1 MIAKVSGEQSLKSR
15 VFISYTGLHFIGV
28 FSRYNCQNLVSLQAK
43 FLIMISRNPH
53 KAVIYWLL
61 SGCALVYIM
70 VVVGCITRLTHSGL
84 SITDWSFMGSMPPL
98 SEQAWQERFAKYQ
111 ESPEFIKVN
120 YMMTMAEF
128 KHIFF
133 WEYTHR
139 MIGRAMMYV
148 FAIGLVI
155 LLIRKKI
162 KKEMLPS
169 LILLFFM
176 GAMQAVIGWWMV
188 YSGLQ
193 DKPAVSHFRLATHLM
208 SAFTLFAFTFW
219 FALKLIYPKES
230 VAPNNGFKL
239 KGLSVLFFVLLILQ
253 IVYGAFTAGYVEGDA
268 AKIRPGKIFNTWPK
282 MGEDWIAEQVTMKDS
297 FYLNFFENASGIQFV
312 HRTLAVVLVLVLCL
326 LWYKSNKLNLTKP
339 QYRAVTF
346 LIYGIT
352 VQFILGVFTLLY
364 HVPVVLGV
372 LHQTG
377 AFFLFASCIYL
388 LFLVFRKTPA

>member
-1 MIAKVSGEQSLKSR
+1 
-15 VFISYTGLHFIGV
+15 
-28 FSRYNCQNLVSLQAK
+28 
-43 FLIMISRNPH
+43 MISQNPN
-53 KAVIYWLL
+53 KSVIYWLL
-61 SGCALVYIM
+61 TGCALVYIM

-98 SEQAWQERFAKYQ
+98 SEQDWQNRFAKYQ

-120 YMMTMAEF
+120 FSMQMAEF

-139 MIGRAMMYV
+139 LIGRIMMYV

-193 DKPAVSHFRLATHLM
+193 QKPAVSHFRLATHLM

-219 FALKLIYPKES
+219 FALKLIYPKEA
-230 VAPNNGFKL
+230 VQENTGIKL
-239 KGLSVLFFVLLILQ
+239 KGLSISFFVLLIIQ
-253 IVYGAFTAGYVEGDA
+253 IIYGAFTAGYVEGDA
-268 AKIRPGKIFNTWPK
+268 AKIRPGQIFNTWPK
-282 MGEDWIAEQVTMKDS
+282 MGDEWIPEQVTMKES
-297 FYLNFFENASGIQFV
+297 FYLNFFENASGIQFA
-312 HRTLAVVLVLVLCL
+312 HRTLAVLIVLL
-326 LWYKSNKLNLTKP
+326 LGFMWYKSNKLILSKQ
-339 QYRAVTF
+339 QYRAITF
-346 LIYGIT
+346 LIYGVT
-352 VQFILGVFTLLY
+352 VQFILGVLTLMY

-377 AFFLFASCIYL
+377 AFFLFGTSVYL
-388 LFLVFRKTPA
+388 LFHVFRKTT